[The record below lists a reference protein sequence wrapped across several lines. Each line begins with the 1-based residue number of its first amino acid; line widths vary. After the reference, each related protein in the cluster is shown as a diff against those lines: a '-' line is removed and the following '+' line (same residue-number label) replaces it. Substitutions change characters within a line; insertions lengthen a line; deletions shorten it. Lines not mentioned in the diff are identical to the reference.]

1 MNRPLLLLLSLLTAC
16 AFQGDLVEEPA
27 PELTLS
33 ASVTEGVAP
42 LEVTFSAQHTPASAA
57 ATYTWTLA
65 GQPLSNT
72 TSKLTH
78 TFDAP
83 GVYVVTIKAETR
95 SGAAADSAT
104 VRVTRADA
112 PPEPGPVGEGTLNVM
127 KTPGGPAPWAVRY
140 TVQAEGYSDNR
151 QIRVRCS
158 ADGDLSYEVNE
169 GAACLHTTAT
179 EEAQIDVL
187 VEDEVVDSVTV
198 ASEVTPPQEEVAFL
212 GTWRYDS
219 RGTSETFDIT
229 RGTPTAGESGAGDF
243 KLFLIK
249 LDGRD
254 IAEFTFGGRT
264 VVLEPN
270 PEVDGRQVYFADVYD
285 LRLVR
290 LD

>member
-1 MNRPLLLLLSLLTAC
+1 MNRPLLLLLALLTAC

-33 ASVTEGVAP
+33 ASVTKGVAP
-42 LEVTFSAQHTPASAA
+42 LEVTFSTQLTPASAA
-57 ATYTWTLA
+57 ATYAWTLA
-65 GQPLSNT
+65 GRPLSNT
-72 TSKLTH
+72 TSKLTY

-83 GVYVVTIKAETR
+83 GVYVVTARAETR
-95 SGAAADSAT
+95 SGATADSAT

-112 PPEPGPVGEGTLNVM
+112 PSEPGPVGEGKLNVS

-140 TVQAEGYSDNR
+140 TVQAEGYSDDR

-158 ADGDLSYEVNE
+158 ADGDLSYEVDE
-169 GAACLHTTAT
+169 GAVCLHTTAA

-187 VEDEVVDSVTV
+187 VEDEVVDSVTM
-198 ASEVTPPQEEVAFL
+198 ASGVTPPQEEVAFL

-264 VVLEPN
+264 VVLEPS
-270 PEVDGRQVYFADVYD
+270 PEADGRQVYLADVYD